1 MQSHG
6 RTTSMSDLSTFFNSW
21 LGMYVAQSFLHS
33 LVAALVVDTALIAWR
48 IEDPLLRQRFRLI
61 VIVVPLVAFPL
72 YQAIDPERGSA
83 LFRLDALFDVNRWLD
98 LRIWDLI
105 PVGLLFL
112 LLLVFTGIVFVLQ
125 EVLPIARHTATS
137 GRDTLDVKKPDPGSP
152 VSRALELLS
161 GNKPEIFL
169 LDDDEFVIF
178 SSTRRNASI
187 YVSHG
192 LVNALSFSEL
202 QAAIAHEIGHIRR
215 SRRPLMVLIFLLRV
229 IMFYNPIVL
238 MEFRRIVQEEEKICD
253 DVAVE
258 LTGDRTALAQALRT
272 FYYAR
277 EDDPEP
283 ERDALRL
290 RDRIEEYGH
299 SLLIETRIARLE
311 EPPAREVQGPVVFIV
326 VLTTVLAISYY
337 LV

>member
-1 MQSHG
+1 
-6 RTTSMSDLSTFFNSW
+6 
-21 LGMYVAQSFLHS
+21 
-33 LVAALVVDTALIAWR
+33 
-48 IEDPLLRQRFRLI
+48 
-61 VIVVPLVAFPL
+61 VPLVAFPL